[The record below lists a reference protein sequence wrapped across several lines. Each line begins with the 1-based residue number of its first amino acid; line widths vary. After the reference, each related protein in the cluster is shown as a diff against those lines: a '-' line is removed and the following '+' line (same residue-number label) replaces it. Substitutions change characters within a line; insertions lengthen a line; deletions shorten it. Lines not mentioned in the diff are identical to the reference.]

1 MNLPKGKGWFIW
13 NVSACENGDPA
24 AIAAVARAAGI
35 SHVLIKIADGLIPW
49 NGNLVAP
56 VARALRAIGVQV
68 FGWHYVYSFS
78 PIGEAAIAVNRMQ
91 ELQLDGLVYNAE
103 HQFRDN
109 PNNRAAANTL
119 LARTRDRLP
128 GIPIGLS
135 SYRYPRYHPKFPWR
149 EFLFGVDF
157 NMPQVYWIHATNAGA
172 QLRASYDEFR
182 AMAPRL
188 PFIPTGAAFK
198 EHGWTSTPAQI
209 LDFLRTA
216 QDIGLDAVNFW
227 EWGHTRRNLPLNWEA
242 VAQLPWAPAQL
253 PEPVSPDESGWQV
266 QALVEGQNVR
276 SGPGRS
282 YPIVS
287 KLTAGDMHPVLG
299 VGGSD
304 VWIEIAPGRYAAM
317 QTGGKTYLKQV

>member
-24 AIAAVARAAGI
+24 AIAALARAAGVG
-35 SHVLIKIADGLIPW
+35 HVLIKIADGLVPW
-49 NGNLVAP
+49 NGALVAP

-68 FGWHYVYSFS
+68 FGWHYVYSFN
-78 PIGEAAIAVNRMQ
+78 PAGEATIAVNRMH
-91 ELQLDGLVYNAE
+91 ELELDGLVYNAE
-103 HQFRDN
+103 QQFRDN

-128 GIPIGLS
+128 GIPVGLS
-135 SYRYPRYHPKFPWR
+135 SYRYPRYHPQFPWR
-149 EFLFGVDF
+149 EFLFGIDF

-172 QLRASYDEFR
+172 QLKASYDEFR

-198 EHGWTSTPAQI
+198 EHGWSSTPTQI

-216 QDIGLDAVNFW
+216 QDIGLEAVNFW
-227 EWGHTRRNLPLNWEA
+227 EWGHTRRNLPLNWDA
-242 VAQLPWAPAQL
+242 VAQFPWP
-253 PEPVSPDESGWQV
+253 PEPVQEPDDTAWQIV
-266 QALVEGQNVR
+266 ALQNMNIR
-276 SGPGRS
+276 SGPGLK
-282 YPIVS
+282 YPVVGS
-287 KLTAGDMHPVLG
+287 LTAGAKRPVLG
-299 VGGSD
+299 VGGTD
-304 VWIEIAPGRYAAM
+304 VWVEIAPGRYAAM